1 MATEL
6 DHEHPHAQGH
16 QGQRHQEASA
26 GVLKLDPCHP
36 PPNKIIFP
44 AKQKKKAK
52 KSLSAK
58 HKPFEDLGC
67 FSGCLMSSA
76 GMQKLFC
83 GIYSVFKCSFDEFVG
98 DKVFSLS
105 YSSAILAPPPS
116 CTLFT

>member
-1 MATEL
+1 MVVSMATEL

-58 HKPFEDLGC
+58 HKPEVLVTNYDMGIGLGW
-67 FSGCLMSSA
+67 GCYAHHQAVL
-76 GMQKLFC
+76 
-83 GIYSVFKCSFDEFVG
+83 
-98 DKVFSLS
+98 
-105 YSSAILAPPPS
+105 
-116 CTLFT
+116 